1 MRAIISTLF
10 IHENGLQTHI
20 EQRCVVYVFCS
31 FALAIPEE
39 VDGMFFFFYFC
50 LSFVANGSILTCL
63 IERAFVLSVRAVR
76 WCGSSFFSFRKQSVL
91 WKSVIQFPP
100 ESHSHFPSH
109 SWSSHWM
116 DDGGNGSWNN
126 RIQCEPRACKT
137 FTIPYVLR
145 RMLRVVVNCIQIYY
159 IIYYISCT

>member
-63 IERAFVLSVRAVR
+63 IERAFGFVGTSGEMVRILLF
-76 WCGSSFFSFRKQSVL
+76 FFSKAISLVEIRYSIPARK
-91 WKSVIQFPP
+91 P
-100 ESHSHFPSH
+100 
-109 SWSSHWM
+109 
-116 DDGGNGSWNN
+116 
-126 RIQCEPRACKT
+126 
-137 FTIPYVLR
+137 
-145 RMLRVVVNCIQIYY
+145 
-159 IIYYISCT
+159 